1 MPAESAVH
9 VVEDPEDSLELAQV
23 VAGLANRLQGRAVCR
38 PTPGAGTSPQLAAD
52 LLVALGKRFD
62 ALRFERVQ
70 TRAWDLV
77 DIWIEAEQVRHLFV
91 LRAHLQ
97 SARAWGELVS
107 LGQRGG
113 VEIWMVCAADR
124 ASRDRPVQE
133 PQLWSPAAFA
143 AHWLSDRDNDSGNG
157 DGDGADLGFP
167 EVPTEDF
174 PTFRAS
180 CRRLLD
186 RPTFERVDRVYRAS
200 MDETTAWL
208 ACRQPRSR
216 RLVPPEIDVADAA
229 AQLQSLL
236 VGDRGPAEAIV
247 RLRGAQAA
255 YFRAGWL
262 ISFEPSVVPSDSGLV
277 NLGPGLDAVVAARLR
292 RLCTPRSAA
301 AMVLFLVADMR
312 SEALCRLDI
321 GDVATDASRV
331 DVGEWHINVPVYA
344 RSLLWALVVERR
356 RAGAGED
363 DPLFVHPRTG
373 GRYVGSALR
382 NVLRSVG
389 AKTGISVGVRDSLGS
404 PSGPGAWLRVRGMDI
419 IRLDPV
425 PAATR

>member
-1 MPAESAVH
+1 MPAEPTVH
-9 VVEDPEDSLELAQV
+9 IVEDPEDSLGLAQL
-23 VAGLANRLQGRAVCR
+23 VAGLTNRLQGRAVCR
-38 PTPGAGTSPQLAAD
+38 PTPGAETSPQLAAD

-97 SARAWGELVS
+97 PARAWGELVS
-107 LGQRGG
+107 LGQRAG
-113 VEIWMVCAADR
+113 VEIWMVYAADR
-124 ASRDRPVQE
+124 ASRDRPVNK
-133 PQLWSPAAFA
+133 PQVWTPAAFA
-143 AHWLSDRDNDSGNG
+143 AHWISDDHNG
-157 DGDGADLGFP
+157 DENGTDIGFP
-167 EVPTEDF
+167 EVPTDNF

-186 RPTFERVDRVYRAS
+186 GPTFERVDRVYRAS

-208 ACRQPRSR
+208 ACRHPGSTT
-216 RLVPPEIDVADAA
+216 LVSPEIDIADAA
-229 AQLQSLL
+229 AQLQGLL
-236 VGDRGPAEAIV
+236 VGDCGPAEAVV

-262 ISFEPSVVPSDSGLV
+262 ISFRPTLVPSDSGLV
-277 NLGPGLDAVVAARLR
+277 TLGPGLDTAAAARLR

-301 AMVLFLVADMR
+301 AMVLFLLADIR

-321 GDVATDASRV
+321 GNVSTDASRV
-331 DVGEWHINVPVYA
+331 ELGEWHINVPVYA
-344 RSLLWALVVERR
+344 RSLLRALLVERR
-356 RAGAGED
+356 RAGASEN

-382 NVLRSVG
+382 NILRSVS
-389 AKTGISVGVRDSLGS
+389 AKTGISTGSHDSLGS
-404 PSGPGAWLRVRGMDI
+404 PSGPEAWLRARGMNI

-425 PAATR
+425 PAAIR

>member
-1 MPAESAVH
+1 MPAEAAIH
-9 VVEDPEDSLELAQV
+9 IVEDPEDSLGLAQL

-38 PTPGAGTSPQLAAD
+38 PTPGAGTSAQLAAD

-62 ALRFERVQ
+62 ASRFERVL

-77 DIWIEAEQVRHLFV
+77 NIWIEAEQVRHLFV

-97 SARAWGELVS
+97 PARAWGELVS
-107 LGQRGG
+107 LGRRAG

-124 ASRDRPVQE
+124 ASRDRPVE
-133 PQLWSPAAFA
+133 KPQVWSPAAFA
-143 AHWLSDRDNDSGNG
+143 AHWLRDKDNG
-157 DGDGADLGFP
+157 DGDGADDGFP

-186 RPTFERVDRVYRAS
+186 SPAFERVDRVYRAS

-216 RLVPPEIDVADAA
+216 RMVPPEINVADAA
-229 AQLQSLL
+229 TQLQGLL
-236 VGDRGPAEAIV
+236 VGDCGPAEAVV
-247 RLRGAQAA
+247 RLRGAQAV
-255 YFRAGWL
+255 YFRDGWL
-262 ISFEPSVVPSDSGLV
+262 ISFEPTVVPSDSGLV
-277 NLGPGLDAVVAARLR
+277 TLGQGLDAVVAARLR

-301 AMVLFLVADMR
+301 AMVLFLVADLR

-321 GDVATDASRV
+321 GDVAADASSV
-331 DVGEWHINVPVYA
+331 DVDEWHINVPVYA
-344 RSLLWALVVERR
+344 RSLLRALAVERR
-356 RAGAGED
+356 GAGASED

-389 AKTGISVGVRDSLGS
+389 AKTGISVGVHDSLGS
-404 PSGPGAWLRVRGMDI
+404 PSGPGAWLGARGMEI

-425 PAATR
+425 PTATR